1 MAKIKAE
8 IVDKLQR
15 YLNDVEQIC
24 HVDKAVVFGSYAKG
38 NAGKNSDIDMAI
50 FSRSINDK
58 NRLEVMARV
67 IALIVK
73 YKLDIQPI
81 VFSYDDYF
89 SEENDF
95 ISNEVKKNGLEL
107 EVAPPYVA
115 DSDRPEAR

>member
-24 HVDKAVVFGSYAKG
+24 HVDKAVVFGSHAKG
-38 NAGKNSDIDMAI
+38 KAGENSDIDMAI

-67 IALIVK
+67 IALIAK
-73 YKLDIQPI
+73 YKIDIQPV

-107 EVAPPYVA
+107 EGTAPVTSP
-115 DSDRPEAR
+115 